1 MVPQPDRTQP
11 EDRMPGLPGTDPAAI
26 DRPTKGL
33 FAVLRGLLVLFAVHP
48 LTLAILAAVLV
59 WVVSRWL

>member
-1 MVPQPDRTQP
+1 
-11 EDRMPGLPGTDPAAI
+11 MPGLPGTDPAAI